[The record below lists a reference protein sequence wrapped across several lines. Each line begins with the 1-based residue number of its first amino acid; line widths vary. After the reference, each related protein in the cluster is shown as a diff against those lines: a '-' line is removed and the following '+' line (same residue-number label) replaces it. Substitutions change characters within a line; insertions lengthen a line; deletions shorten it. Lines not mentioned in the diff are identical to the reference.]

1 MNVGNG
7 RSFQWQIPQTTSA
20 QSLVDNVSQQSADQL
35 PNQELNRQAVYA
47 VTVPPCDYT
56 VSCAAATG
64 ISTPRLLHII
74 LMFIVSCEILKMKW
88 RMSIYE

>member
-35 PNQELNRQAVYA
+35 PKFQVNPVEFDRIKMQ
-47 VTVPPCDYT
+47 
-56 VSCAAATG
+56 
-64 ISTPRLLHII
+64 
-74 LMFIVSCEILKMKW
+74 SCE
-88 RMSIYE
+88 EEHP